1 MAAVRGDSRRVH
13 SGGPDR
19 TAPQR
24 PQPVSAA
31 ASSSRAGARHTR
43 TLENGE
49 SVQKAAMHIRQ
60 ARRSAGT

>member
-1 MAAVRGDSRRVH
+1 MEAGTSSRGVH
-13 SGGPDR
+13 SGGPGR
-19 TAPQR
+19 SAPQR
-24 PQPVSAA
+24 PQPVPAP

-49 SVQKAAMHIRQ
+49 SVQKAAMHVRQ